1 MGEEGR
7 RDQCKRTN
15 VAKDEREKEREKQ
28 RKSTRTATMAPAMSA
43 ANKNFMGKRVVARQT
58 RAARAAVAR
67 RNASLVVKAGAYDEE
82 LIATANTIASKGRGI
97 LAMDESN
104 GTCGK
109 RLDSIGVENT
119 EDNRR
124 AYRELLV
131 TTPGLGEYIS
141 GAIMF
146 EETLYQSGK
155 DGKTF
160 VDCLKDQGI
169 VPGIKVDKGLVP
181 MANSNKESW
190 CQGLDGLAE
199 RCAEYY
205 KQGARFAKWRSVVNI
220 TAGPTDKALN
230 DCAYGLARYAAIAQ
244 DNGLV
249 PIVEPEI
256 LLDGEHDIDTTLEVA
271 SKTWAQTFKFLAD
284 QDVLFEGILLKPSMV
299 TPGADNPNKCS
310 PETVAE
316 YTLKMLNRR
325 VPPAVPGIMFLSGGQ
340 SELESTLN
348 LNAMNQTPN
357 PWHVSFSY
365 ARALQN
371 TVLKSWQGDEAN
383 VDAAQTALIGRAKAN
398 SMAQLGQYT
407 GDGESASAGE
417 GMYEKGYTY

>member
-1 MGEEGR
+1 MG
-7 RDQCKRTN
+7 
-15 VAKDEREKEREKQ
+15 
-28 RKSTRTATMAPAMSA
+28 
-43 ANKNFMGKRVVARQT
+43 
-58 RAARAAVAR
+58 
-67 RNASLVVKAGAYDEE
+67 E
-82 LIATANTIASKGRGI
+82 LIATASTIASAGRGI

-146 EETLYQSGK
+146 EETLYQSSSEGK
-155 DGKTF
+155 PF
-160 VDCLKDQGI
+160 VDCLKEQGI

-181 MANSNKESW
+181 MANSNGESW

-199 RCAEYY
+199 R
-205 KQGARFAKWRSVVNI
+205 RSVVNI

-299 TPGADNPNKCS
+299 TPGAD
-310 PETVAE
+310 
-316 YTLKMLNRR
+316 
-325 VPPAVPGIMFLSGGQ
+325 SG
-340 SELESTLN
+340 T
-348 LNAMNQTPN
+348 
-357 PWHVSFSY
+357 
-365 ARALQN
+365 
-371 TVLKSWQGDEAN
+371 K
-383 VDAAQTALIGRAKAN
+383 
-398 SMAQLGQYT
+398 
-407 GDGESASAGE
+407 
-417 GMYEKGYTY
+417 